1 MTELAASL
9 DPTVIDASVP
19 ELARRQAVQP
29 HACALALSWAIL
41 RLHCVCKA
49 LPESQCH
56 GADFSFAKVICL
68 KAAGSEDV

>member
-19 ELARRQAVQP
+19 EFSRRQAVQP

-41 RLHCVCKA
+41 RLHGVYRA
-49 LPESQCH
+49 LPESQCR
-56 GADFSFAKVICL
+56 GADFSFAKLICL